1 MLINAIA
8 TALKKNL
15 HLKVYISVDG
25 FHCSSFTN
33 QTSDGTQWM
42 LAVPSCGCGLIVLR
56 YFSTLS
62 LCFMNNTRF
71 RKNGSH
77 FPITIAND
85 PHNMYNCCR

>member
-25 FHCSSFTN
+25 FHSSSFTN

-42 LAVPSCGCGLIVLR
+42 LA
-56 YFSTLS
+56 
-62 LCFMNNTRF
+62 
-71 RKNGSH
+71 
-77 FPITIAND
+77 
-85 PHNMYNCCR
+85 CR